1 MPQIKKPDDLQLI
14 ANLIRF
20 FSYERRLLSTM
31 EITQNNLAVI
41 LTVSLAAD
49 LSDAALGK
57 SSAVYGHIDENGFF
71 VRKRTAR
78 KKAITDKM
86 VKNGSLSVN
95 LTVRSWLRLVEQHR
109 LFGKGSFFTRKKPAC
124 QRTRGRE
131 LKSKQ

>member
-1 MPQIKKPDDLQLI
+1 M
-14 ANLIRF
+14 
-20 FSYERRLLSTM
+20 
-31 EITQNNLAVI
+31 
-41 LTVSLAAD
+41 TVSLAAD

-57 SSAVYGHIDENGFF
+57 SSAVYGHIDENGLF

-95 LTVRSWLRLVEQHR
+95 LSEILAKIGRAAC
-109 LFGKGSFFTRKKPAC
+109 LFGKGSFFARKKSAC

-131 LKSKQ
+131 LKSKQQAAISQPGTESRQQATFRSLALSKCFRQGQRDSDR

>member
-1 MPQIKKPDDLQLI
+1 M
-14 ANLIRF
+14 
-20 FSYERRLLSTM
+20 
-31 EITQNNLAVI
+31 
-41 LTVSLAAD
+41 TVSLAAD

-57 SSAVYGHIDENGFF
+57 SSAVYGHIDENGLF

-95 LTVRSWLRLVEQHR
+95 LSEILAKIGRAASPFW
-109 LFGKGSFFTRKKPAC
+109 KGSFFTRKKPAC